1 MGLGL
6 RQGLVAAGLFGTL
19 VLTAGCASTGQLD
32 LLESRLR
39 HQEDATNQLQAQLT
53 ESQNQLQASRREAVD
68 LRTQLADGKR
78 TAHAEQVSALGQVE
92 GISLNKY
99 LTGGFDKDGVPGDE
113 IFSAVVMP
121 ADADGNLVKA
131 PGSVVLT
138 VLDLSKPEAQ
148 QRVGH
153 WEFGPKESEDLWH
166 SGFFGSG
173 YVVRVPWQTLPES
186 PTLLVHARLKTVD
199 GRQFDTSQS
208 IRINPPTATAQAAT
222 QPAAPQPGV
231 TQAGGASSEL
241 TPPPAAGPQ
250 PSSAPPASLD
260 TAMTKTPSASAPA
273 SDAWWEQASPGN
285 PKHE

>member
-1 MGLGL
+1 MGLGP

-19 VLTAGCASTGQLD
+19 VLAVGCASTGQLD

-68 LRTQLADGKR
+68 LRTQLADGK
-78 TAHAEQVSALGQVE
+78 TIAHAEQVSALGRVE

-153 WEFGPKESEDLWH
+153 WEFGPKESEELWH

-222 QPAAPQPGV
+222 QPAATQPAT
-231 TQAGGASSEL
+231 TQAAATSIEL
-241 TPPPAAGPQ
+241 TLPPAAGPQ
-250 PSSAPPASLD
+250 PPPAPPASLD